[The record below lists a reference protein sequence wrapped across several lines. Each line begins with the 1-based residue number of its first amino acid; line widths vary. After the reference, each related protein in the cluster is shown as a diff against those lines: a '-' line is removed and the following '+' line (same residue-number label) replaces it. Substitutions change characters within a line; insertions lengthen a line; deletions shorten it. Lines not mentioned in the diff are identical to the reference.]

1 MANEKEAGHRCSL
14 PPLRSHASPDT
25 LGRVIS
31 VTDFLRIVVDP
42 VRLAVLGAAAT
53 QVVDPDLLSDG
64 LRVPLKRVQ
73 REIGSLVEAG
83 LLTRDLRLDR
93 EALVELA
100 KQMPSEPAIDESLL
114 DGRWS
119 EEEAAVL
126 GRFFSGSRLVEIP
139 ATRSKR
145 LLVLERL
152 VQEFEPGLRYDE
164 REVNFTLQLFHPDY
178 AALRRYLVDE
188 GLLTRAQGVYWR
200 TGGRV

>member
-1 MANEKEAGHRCSL
+1 M
-14 PPLRSHASPDT
+14 
-25 LGRVIS
+25 IS

-42 VRLAVLGAAAT
+42 VRLAVLGSAAT
-53 QVVDPDLLSDG
+53 GAVEPEG
-64 LRVPLKRVQ
+64 LADALGVPLKRIH

-83 LLTRDLRLDR
+83 LVTRDLRLDR

-100 KQMPSEPAIDESLL
+100 KQMPTEPAIDESLL

-119 EEEAAVL
+119 DEEVAVL

-139 ATRSKR
+139 ANRSKR

-164 REVNFTLQLFHPDY
+164 RDVNFTLQLFHPDY
-178 AALRRYLVDE
+178 AALRRYMVDE
-188 GLLTRAQGVYWR
+188 GLLTRAEGVYWR

>member
-1 MANEKEAGHRCSL
+1 M
-14 PPLRSHASPDT
+14 
-25 LGRVIS
+25 IS
-31 VTDFLRIVVDP
+31 VTDYLRIVVDP
-42 VRLAVLGAAAT
+42 VRLAVLGSAAT
-53 QVVDPDLLSDG
+53 ARVDADALAGALG
-64 LRVPLKRVQ
+64 VPVKRVH
-73 REIGSLVEAG
+73 REVGSLVEAG

-100 KQMPSEPAIDESLL
+100 RQMPAEPAIDESLL
-114 DGRWS
+114 DDRWS
-119 EEEAAVL
+119 EQEVAVL

-139 ATRSKR
+139 ANRSKR

-178 AALRRYLVDE
+178 ATLRRYLVDE
-188 GLLTRAQGVYWR
+188 GLLTRAEGVYWR